1 MIIEK
6 RSSNAGHSNP
16 GRYERTMNGYTSNS
30 CVDFH
35 NTADEIQAVDPTL
48 AILPVGSVEQHG
60 PHLPVMT
67 DWAVAA
73 ALGQRVAS
81 ACGGFLLPALPIS
94 TCREHM
100 GKKGSV
106 WMEPT
111 TFYRMMRDIILS
123 LKTQGFKKVA
133 ILQCHGGIFAMTPL
147 VRDLNAQYNPELMVA
162 HIDIC
167 NIFPLLYR
175 EGIVETNTE
184 LHAGEIETS
193 LMLALAPEAVHMER
207 ATDCVPAI
215 PRSYLSYGSIFRAS
229 PSGVWG
235 EPSKATAQK
244 GEQILARATQ
254 LIEEEL
260 NSAFSYMESK
270 EKFNYSNF

>member
-1 MIIEK
+1 MNNPT
-6 RSSNAGHSNP
+6 SPAGADY
-16 GRYERTMNGYTSNS
+16 R
-30 CVDFH
+30 
-35 NTADEIQAVDPTL
+35 NTADEIQSLDPTL

-67 DWAVAA
+67 DWAIAS
-73 ALGQRVAS
+73 ALGQRVA
-81 ACGGFLLPALPIS
+81 AAVGGYLLPALPIS

-106 WMEPT
+106 WMEPP
-111 TFYRMMRDIILS
+111 TFYQMMQDIILS

-147 VRDLNAQYNPELMVA
+147 VRDLNAKFNPELMVA
-162 HIDIC
+162 NIDIC
-167 NIFPLLYR
+167 SIFPILYR
-175 EGIVETNTE
+175 EGIIETNTE

-193 LMLALAPEAVHMER
+193 LMLAIAPETVHMDR
-207 ATDCVPAI
+207 AVDAVPNI

-235 EPSKATAQK
+235 EPSKASAAK
-244 GEQILARATQ
+244 GEAILRRAG
-254 LIEEEL
+254 EL
-260 NSAFSYMESK
+260 AAAELKNAFSYMESK
-270 EKFNYSNF
+270 EKLNYSSF